1 MTNSLDSYKSIFLD
15 INFSHF
21 REVFSL
27 IRNEKH
33 LSSSDI
39 LKSNLIDYWS
49 RKNHYDNSFYLP
61 ILCVRTGLDL
71 FLRAKQFPPQSEII
85 MSAINIPSMIK
96 LVQCHQLTVIPCDI
110 DLQTFQ
116 LNLQQLKSLVT
127 SKTVAIVYAHLYGRC
142 VDVSEMV
149 DFAYEKGIYF
159 IEDCAE
165 SFAGFC
171 SCLSIDRSKNVDLYC
186 RRKDEH
192 LPATCYMGN
201 PRSHLI
207 LFSFGVLKFCTAL
220 GGGFIKTPDRNLYE
234 QMSKIYQSDPIQST
248 EQYSSNVWKY
258 FYLYWLLNVPY
269 VIKPVMF
276 IIRLFRLNHMEFAIN
291 HLRAFSTTPNAE
303 QLFILLR
310 RQPCRALLAFMF
322 YRFQTYDYR
331 ILEEQREKCMYV
343 INQFRKNVHL
353 QLIGMNCQVKNFW
366 LFPIIVSKPDL
377 FVRILSRHYI
387 DAYRGTTQLNVITKL
402 LPQTNH
408 SCPNGEYL
416 IENVIYLP
424 VHSHVPKQVL
434 DRLIAIVNQ
443 TAQQIEQYSLKSK
456 L

>member
-1 MTNSLDSYKSIFLD
+1 MTNYLDSYKSIFLD
-15 INFSHF
+15 LNLSDF

-27 IRNEKH
+27 IRHEKS
-33 LSSSDI
+33 LTSSDI

-49 RKNHYDNSFYLP
+49 RTNHYDNSFYLP
-61 ILCVRTGLDL
+61 ILCVRTALDL
-71 FLRAKQFPPQSEII
+71 FLRVKQFPPQSEII

-116 LNLQQLKSLVT
+116 LDLQQLNSLVT

-142 VDVSEMV
+142 VDVSSMV
-149 DFAYEKGIYF
+149 NFAYEKGIYF

-171 SCLSIDRSKNVDLYC
+171 SCLSNDSLKNVDLYC
-186 RRKDEH
+186 PRNDNR
-192 LPATCYMGN
+192 LPTCYMGH

-220 GGGFIKTPDRNLYE
+220 GGAFAKTFDRQLYE
-234 QMSKIYQSDPIQST
+234 QMSNIYQSDPIQST
-248 EQYSSNVWKY
+248 EQYLSNVRKY

-269 VIKPVMF
+269 VIKPVMS
-276 IIRLFRLNHMEFAIN
+276 IVRLFRLNHMEFVIDR
-291 HLRAFSTTPNAE
+291 LRAFSTIPDAE

-331 ILEEQREKCMYV
+331 ILEEQREKALYV
-343 INQFRKNVHL
+343 VNQLQKNVHI
-353 QLIGMNCQVKNFW
+353 QLIGMKCQLKNFW
-366 LFPIIVSKPDL
+366 LFPIIVSKADL
-377 FVRILSRHYI
+377 FVQILSRHHI

-402 LPQTNH
+402 FPQTNH
-408 SCPNGEYL
+408 ACPNGEYL
-416 IENVIYLP
+416 IDNVIYLP

-434 DRLIAIVNQ
+434 DRLIQIVHQ
-443 TAQQIEQYSLKSK
+443 TAQQIEQYYLKSK